1 MELRQRNWASRS
13 TPVAFDQISDC
24 LDSFARGE
32 KIIVQRNSTRGESS
46 SFFLSFFLFFPSLR
60 KARERRR
67 ALAPFNRDFYGW
79 KASLVDRNLCRMN
92 VNFTNRDS
100 YSARIGCYVLP
111 RVLPRDFLKKIICMR
126 QKYVAKHHFGW
137 WKIKDRRKKIP
148 FFCEIEFNR
157 IAEKKK
163 NDFIKLIRSIFPR
176 ILKHNVSLRPSF
188 FSLAKSKIEIKISRQ
203 AFLSSP
209 ATPGFF
215 PRTISARLFST
226 TDRPIFCRRTCFY
239 GPRIN

>member
-1 MELRQRNWASRS
+1 MNL
-13 TPVAFDQISDC
+13 PP
-24 LDSFARGE
+24 
-32 KIIVQRNSTRGESS
+32 
-46 SFFLSFFLFFPSLR
+46 SFFLFFLSLR

-111 RVLPRDFLKKIICMR
+111 RWSVLPRDFLKKIICMR
-126 QKYVAKHHFGW
+126 QKYVAKHNFGW
-137 WKIKDRRKKIP
+137 RIKDRRKKIP
-148 FFCEIEFNR
+148 FFCEIELI
-157 IAEKKK
+157 IALLKKK

-176 ILKHNVSLRPSF
+176 ILKHNVSFRPSF

-215 PRTISARLFST
+215 PHTISARLFST
-226 TDRPIFCRRTCFY
+226 TNRPIFCRRTCFY